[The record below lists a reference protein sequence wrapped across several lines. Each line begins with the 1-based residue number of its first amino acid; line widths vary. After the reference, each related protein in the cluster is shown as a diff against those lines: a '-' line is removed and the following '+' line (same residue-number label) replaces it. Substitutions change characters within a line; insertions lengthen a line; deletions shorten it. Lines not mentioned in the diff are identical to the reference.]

1 MAIIWAGK
9 VFISFNL
16 FAPKYCA
23 IIADIAERVCAK
35 IQNKADKKE
44 PAIPTAAKAAVGLC
58 STLPTIAVS
67 VIDNKGS
74 AIPAIKAG
82 NAKRFICLNVTFGFN
97 GITIKRSLKKSEV
110 RKCY

>member
-9 VFISFNL
+9 LFISFNL

-23 IIADIAERVCAK
+23 IIADIAERVWAK

-44 PAIPTAAKAAVGLC
+44 PAIPTAAKAAVGFC

-67 VIDNKGS
+67 VIDNNGS

-82 NAKRFICLNVTFGFN
+82 NAKTVYLFECNLGF
-97 GITIKRSLKKSEV
+97 
-110 RKCY
+110 